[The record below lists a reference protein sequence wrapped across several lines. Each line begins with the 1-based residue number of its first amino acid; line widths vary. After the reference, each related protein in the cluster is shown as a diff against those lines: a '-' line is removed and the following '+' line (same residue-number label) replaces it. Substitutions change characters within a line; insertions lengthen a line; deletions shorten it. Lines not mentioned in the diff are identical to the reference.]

1 MGFLWA
7 FHFFIFYVLR
17 SLIIIIII
25 IMYSDGVNL
34 LRLSYT

>member
-17 SLIIIIII
+17 SLIIII
-25 IMYSDGVNL
+25 MYSDGVNL